1 MSIEPISIGIII
13 LGFGLIT
20 IPLFDKIDQEERE
33 RKEKEKIKRD
43 EHWKAKILLYEVRSK
58 KYRKQNYINELI
70 DEIPDLSYYEAK
82 QLQKKLGNIYIE
94 WDDE

>member
-43 EHWKAKILLYEVRSK
+43 ELWKAKILLNEVRSK

-94 WDDE
+94 WNDE